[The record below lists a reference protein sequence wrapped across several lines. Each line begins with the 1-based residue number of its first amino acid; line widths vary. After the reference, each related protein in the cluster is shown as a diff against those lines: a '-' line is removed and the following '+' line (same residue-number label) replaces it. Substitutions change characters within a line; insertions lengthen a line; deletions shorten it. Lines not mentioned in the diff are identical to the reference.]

1 MLQKAPACNKDKDLT
16 FYTMKI
22 ETVKTI
28 AILLKNTDLGIIISC
43 YVVSVLRF
51 YYLIDQNCNQNHC
64 AIKGCGLGLG

>member
-1 MLQKAPACNKDKDLT
+1 MLQKAPACNKDTNLT
-16 FYTMKI
+16 FNITMKI

-51 YYLIDQNCNQNHC
+51 YYVIDQNCNQNQR
-64 AIKGCGLGLG
+64 AIRGCGFC